1 MKQLILII
9 VLLAS
14 FFSCDDNNDN
24 IDIVSN
30 NVVLLKVD
38 YLTNKFEGGKVLNF
52 SETDDF
58 TISTIYKA
66 PGDFGSIALYY
77 DELNEKLFEGT
88 IIWMGTGEMSYP
100 SKMDAPNKFST
111 TSNNLT
117 MPGIDEFEYIKFNE
131 FSYIPDTINYDSI
144 WQSIDNLKIVA
155 SYRNSNLTE
164 KINLFL
170 YTPSVGVGDPA
181 DWDWFVILRN

>member
-9 VLLAS
+9 LLGVIL
-14 FFSCDDNNDN
+14 FSCEENNE
-24 IDIVSN
+24 IDVTSN

-38 YLTNKFEGGKVLNF
+38 YLTNKFEAGKVLNF
-52 SETDDF
+52 PESENF
-58 TISTIYKA
+58 TISSIYKA

-77 DELNEKLFEGT
+77 SELNEKLFEGT

-100 SKMDAPNKFST
+100 SKMDVPKKFSK

-117 MPGIDEFEYIKFNE
+117 MPSIDVFEYVKFNE
-131 FSYIPDTINYDSI
+131 FSYIPDTIDYESI
-144 WQSIDNLKIVA
+144 WQSIDNLKIVK
-155 SYRNSNLTE
+155 SYRNSNSSE
-164 KINLFL
+164 KIHLFL
-170 YTPSVGVGDPA
+170 YTPSVGVGNPE